1 VNPPIAD
8 PPPATASARADLVER
23 ARAGDHAA
31 FVILARGSFGRMYGA
46 AKLILRDQGR
56 AEDAVQEA
64 LLQAWRHV
72 AALRDPEAWDAWL
85 YRLTVRSCYRQAR
98 GSAGRDVVALD
109 VIDDRPAPGPD
120 FTRTVVE
127 RERIMAVLS
136 GLPLDQRAV
145 IVLHFYLDL
154 PLTQAA
160 AVLDVPVGTA
170 KSRLHRG
177 LETLRVTLGDDPE
190 RVASAMRER
199 PA

>member
-1 VNPPIAD
+1 VNPNAD
-8 PPPATASARADLVER
+8 PRVATASAAADLVER

-31 FVILARGSFGRMYGA
+31 FAILARASFGRMYGA
-46 AKLILRDQGR
+46 AKLILRDQDR

-64 LLQAWRHV
+64 LLQAWRHI
-72 AALRDPEAWDAWL
+72 AALRDPEAWNAWL
-85 YRLTVRSCYRQAR
+85 YRLTVRACYRQAR
-98 GSAGRDVVALD
+98 RAVDRDVVALD
-109 VIDDRPAPGPD
+109 LTADRPSTDPD
-120 FTRTVVE
+120 FTRSIVE
-127 RERIMAVLS
+127 RERIMAALS
-136 GLPLDQRAV
+136 RLPLDQRAV

-160 AVLDVPVGTA
+160 SVLDVPPGTA

-177 LETLRVTLGDDPE
+177 LESLRVTLGDDPE